1 MLFTCLYSS
10 CEGNTRAD
18 TACLNADAGII
29 PNAVQELISLIDAK
43 KKESNPKLSEK
54 WTVSVS
60 FIEVYNEQ
68 VYDLIEGNGKVL
80 SLREDQDRG
89 VVVAAGATEQ
99 LVCTYDDV
107 IELLMIGN
115 RNRKTEATQM
125 NTVSSRSHAVLLL
138 TVKHSKKASFSAS
151 AKEVV
156 TESKLSLIDL
166 AGSERASATNN
177 RGARLHEGANIN
189 KSLLALANCINSLA
203 ANNQGGISSK
213 RLNVKY
219 RDSKLTHLLKSS
231 LEGNCNLVMIANINP
246 SDSVFE
252 DSHNTLKYANRAKSL
267 KVPALLSKSK
277 ELKGLD
283 QCESRSMDLEANFS
297 SVDEENAWLKSRVA
311 VLEDLVQDLQNF
323 KASTLSQGSTCAGN
337 IHPPRMIVFPNTFYL
352 SMME

>member
-1 MLFTCLYSS
+1 MLLLFLFSCYSHVNILQ
-10 CEGNTRAD
+10 GNTRAD
-18 TACLNADAGII
+18 TACLNAEAGII

-43 KKESNPKLSEK
+43 KKESNQKLSEK

-99 LVCTYDDV
+99 LVGTYDDV

-138 TVKHSKKASFSAS
+138 TVKHSKKASSSAS

-267 KVPALLSKSK
+267 KVPALVLSKSK
-277 ELKGLD
+277 DSKGSD
-283 QCESRSMDLEANFS
+283 QCDSRTIELEANFS
-297 SVDEENAWLKSRVA
+297 SVDEENAWLRSRLA

-323 KASTLSQGSTCAGN
+323 KTFTLSQGSTCSG
-337 IHPPRMIVFPNTFYL
+337 
-352 SMME
+352 S

>member
-1 MLFTCLYSS
+1 M
-10 CEGNTRAD
+10 
-18 TACLNADAGII
+18 
-29 PNAVQELISLIDAK
+29 
-43 KKESNPKLSEK
+43 
-54 WTVSVS
+54 
-60 FIEVYNEQ
+60 YNEQ

-99 LVCTYDDV
+99 PVCTYDDV

-138 TVKHSKKASFSAS
+138 TVKHSKKASSSAS

-246 SDSVFE
+246 SDAVFE

-267 KVPALLSKSK
+267 KVPVLLSRSKDALL
-277 ELKGLD
+277 LKDSDGGSVI
-283 QCESRSMDLEANFS
+283 ELEANFS
-297 SVDEENAWLKSRVA
+297 SLDEENAWLRSRVS
-311 VLEDLVQDLQNF
+311 VLEELVQDLQSF
-323 KASTLSQGSTCAGN
+323 KTFTLSQGSTCAGS
-337 IHPPRMIVFPNTFYL
+337 IRSHSEPFL
-352 SMME
+352 L

>member
-1 MLFTCLYSS
+1 
-10 CEGNTRAD
+10 
-18 TACLNADAGII
+18 
-29 PNAVQELISLIDAK
+29 
-43 KKESNPKLSEK
+43 
-54 WTVSVS
+54 
-60 FIEVYNEQ
+60 
-68 VYDLIEGNGKVL
+68 
-80 SLREDQDRG
+80 
-89 VVVAAGATEQ
+89 
-99 LVCTYDDV
+99 
-107 IELLMIGN
+107 
-115 RNRKTEATQM
+115 
-125 NTVSSRSHAVLLL
+125 LLL
-138 TVKHSKKASFSAS
+138 TVKHSKKASSSAS

-267 KVPALLSKSK
+267 KVPTLLSKSK
-277 ELKGLD
+277 EVKGLD
-283 QCESRSMDLEANFS
+283 PCESSRSIELEANFS

-311 VLEDLVQDLQNF
+311 VLEDLVQDLQTF
-323 KASTLSQGSTCAGN
+323 KTFTLSQGSTCTGST
-337 IHPPRMIVFPNTFYL
+337 HLTCLIVFPVTL
-352 SMME
+352 TVRWMME